1 MDKLTDDLL
10 IEIFSRVPY
19 KCLRR
24 FACVSRRWR
33 ALIAHPDNRRK
44 LPQTLAGFFY
54 YTTSPRFAD
63 VSGTDPPFFDLS
75 LAFLPDRERE
85 GLDLVDGCN
94 GLLLF
99 RCYRFADAIEFDY
112 LSSTLPQ
119 RSGLQCRSHGV
130 GRTSDSEDN
139 DDDGDG
145 HVLGVTIYSSVTRV
159 WSHKQ
164 SNWCVDVFV
173 CGMLYV
179 ITICSSIGAVDVEG
193 RTWRIIDFPCT
204 EESWRGH
211 AVCGSPFFD
220 TGAGL
225 IDLSQGKLHLANN
238 YDVTGDQLAIWALE
252 DNNSKEWTLKHTVS
266 FRHLLKHVQFGFHEF
281 IVVAMHPDRNMSH
294 WLMVNNNPTVTGWP
308 NFSRSSSCSAIM
320 YLA

>member
-130 GRTSDSEDN
+130 GRT
-139 DDDGDG
+139 
-145 HVLGVTIYSSVTRV
+145 R
-159 WSHKQ
+159 
-164 SNWCVDVFV
+164 C
-173 CGMLYV
+173 
-179 ITICSSIGAVDVEG
+179 A
-193 RTWRIIDFPCT
+193 
-204 EESWRGH
+204 
-211 AVCGSPFFD
+211 
-220 TGAGL
+220 
-225 IDLSQGKLHLANN
+225 
-238 YDVTGDQLAIWALE
+238 QLAWGSIRL
-252 DNNSKEWTLKHTVS
+252 SPRISMSLS
-266 FRHLLKHVQFGFHEF
+266 FNWIGLRIA
-281 IVVAMHPDRNMSH
+281 IVKIMTMMGMGMS
-294 WLMVNNNPTVTGWP
+294 WG
-308 NFSRSSSCSAIM
+308 
-320 YLA
+320 